1 MSIPTLAETR
11 PSPASGIL
19 SVECELTARCQLQCS
34 HCCTLSGPKARP
46 GTMRHD
52 DWLKAIRAIAG
63 LGIPAIQFIGGEP
76 TLYPRLIELV
86 EDSRRQ
92 GLAVEVYSNLAHIR
106 GALWATLVQD
116 GVRLATSYYSDDPAQ
131 HDEITG
137 VSGSHGRTRANIV
150 EAVRR
155 GIPLRAGIVRVL
167 EDQRVDAAEAELRDL
182 GVRQIQLDHARRVG
196 RAADQSATMPSVSEL
211 CGHCFHQ
218 RVAISPD
225 GEVYGCILSRFLPT
239 GNVKTEPLAAIL
251 AGRRWREARTAVPA
265 RVGQGCTPDDSDDC
279 DPSKTPACNPAYDL
293 APPPALGVSE

>member
-11 PSPASGIL
+11 PSPAAGIL

-34 HCCTLSGPKARP
+34 HCCTLSGPKANT
-46 GTMRHD
+46 GTMTHD
-52 DWLKAIRAIAG
+52 DWLKATRSIAG

-76 TLYPRLIELV
+76 TLYPRLIELI
-86 EDSRRQ
+86 EYSRRHS
-92 GLAVEVYSNLAHIR
+92 LAVEVYSNLAHIR
-106 GALWATLVQD
+106 GALWETLEQD

-167 EDQRVDAAEAELRDL
+167 EGQRAEEAEAELRQL
-182 GVRQIQLDHARRVG
+182 GVQQIQVDRARKVG
-196 RAADQSATMPSVSEL
+196 RAADQAVSIPSVSEL

-239 GNVKTEPLAAIL
+239 GNVKSEPLDAIL
-251 AGRRWREARTAVPA
+251 AGRRWREARTAVPV
-265 RVGQGCTPDDSDDC
+265 RVGQGCAPDDSSDC
-279 DPSKTPACNPAYDL
+279 DPSKTPACDPAYHL

>member
-1 MSIPTLAETR
+1 MGIPTLAEAR
-11 PSPASGIL
+11 PSPAAGIL
-19 SVECELTARCQLQCS
+19 SVECELTARCQLQCT
-34 HCCTLSGPKARP
+34 HCCTLSGLKARP
-46 GTMRHD
+46 GSMTHD
-52 DWLKAIRAIAG
+52 DWLEVIRAIAG

-76 TLYPRLIELV
+76 TLYPRLIELI
-86 EDSRRQ
+86 EYSRRH
-92 GLAVEVYSNLAHIR
+92 GLTVEVYSNLAHIR
-106 GALWATLVQD
+106 GALWETLEQD

-131 HDEITG
+131 HDAITG

-155 GIPLRAGIVRVL
+155 GVPMRAGIVRVL
-167 EDQRVDAAEAELRDL
+167 EDQRVDTAEAELRDL
-182 GVRQIQLDHARRVG
+182 GVRQIQLDRARRVG
-196 RAADQSATMPSVSEL
+196 RAAGRSATIPSVSEL

-239 GNVKTEPLAAIL
+239 GNVQTEPLCAIL
-251 AGRRWREARTAVPA
+251 AGHRWREARTAVPV

-279 DPSKTPACNPAYDL
+279 DPSNTPACDPAYDL